1 MQSNSKTRM
10 NQTEIMLELLRS
22 SVLDNVPVIPETV
35 VIDWDGLMDISAEQG
50 VLAWVWDGICKL
62 PPNQRPPRL
71 QSINWG
77 LSAQEVWDT
86 YCKQLMVLEG
96 MVNTCQ
102 ENNVRLLLLKGIG
115 LSRLYPKP
123 ESRQSSDIDIYLFD
137 DYEKGNRLFTG
148 HDIKRID
155 KHASFQIDTVLIE
168 NHYTFFEPNT
178 RQKKRILKYIN
189 STLDDVR
196 LTSYG
201 YYVLCPMADMVFL
214 TLHTLKHFTEE
225 RLIQL
230 KNIVDFAMY
239 LHTYRNSLPSDKC
252 FNILSE
258 LGLVKGFEML
268 VCMSEIITGLNYSM
282 YHYNLLPADDVKE
295 IKKILIS
302 NYTYWERNSNP
313 FSRRSEAHCI
323 FKYIPRN
330 ISYYTMTIQFLSRW
344 IRLLCKI
351 PANVSIKAWLRER

>member
-22 SVLDNVPVIPETV
+22 SVLDNVPVIPESV

-50 VLAWVWDGICKL
+50 ILAWVWDGICKL

-86 YCKQLMVLEG
+86 YRKQLNVLEG

-102 ENNVRLLLLKGIG
+102 ENNVRLLLLKGTG

-155 KHASFQIDTVLIE
+155 KHASFQINNVLIE

-201 YYVLCPMADMVFL
+201 YYVLCPMANMVFL

-239 LHTYRNSLPSDKC
+239 LHTYRDSLPADKC
-252 FNILSE
+252 LAIISKLDLE
-258 LGLVKGFEML
+258 KGFEML
-268 VCMSEIITGLNYSM
+268 VCMSEVITGLDYSM
-282 YHYNLLPADDVKE
+282 YHFNRLPADDISA
-295 IKKILIS
+295 IKGSMANKYAYVDCKS
-302 NYTYWERNSNP
+302 SP
-313 FSRRSEAHCI
+313 FHMRPEARVVS
-323 FKYIPRN
+323 KYIPGYHSVNTMFRRYISRLVRYYFN
-330 ISYYTMTIQFLSRW
+330 IPKR
-344 IRLLCKI
+344 
-351 PANVSIKAWLRER
+351 VSLKTWLENK